1 MTKEQAMLLSSLEAC
16 RQRIEKLRYSM
27 QKNAGLFPI
36 TPEVLASLND
46 SQEES
51 VDALILRYSQCVSM
65 MQEQLFRGIAYL
77 EQEDIS
83 DKSNRDK
90 TLLMEK
96 LGAIKSAEDFGTA
109 AMLRNKFSYHYPE
122 ETIDRMERL
131 NLVMDEAKFVVTCFS
146 EMNDYLARKGLINDP
161 NTIAARAPLP
171 QNPN

>member
-1 MTKEQAMLLSSLEAC
+1 VSYEQTLLRSSLEAC
-16 RQRIEKLRYSM
+16 RQRVEKLGYSI
-27 QKNAGLFPI
+27 QKNAPLFPLNASG
-36 TPEVLASLND
+36 LALLTD
-46 SQEES
+46 EQEES

-109 AMLRNKFSYHYPE
+109 TLLRNKFSHHYPE
-122 ETIDRMERL
+122 QATERLERL
-131 NLVMDEAKFVVTCFS
+131 NLVMDEARFVVACFS
-146 EMNDYLARKGLINDP
+146 EISDYLKQKGLVP
-161 NTIAARAPLP
+161 
-171 QNPN
+171 